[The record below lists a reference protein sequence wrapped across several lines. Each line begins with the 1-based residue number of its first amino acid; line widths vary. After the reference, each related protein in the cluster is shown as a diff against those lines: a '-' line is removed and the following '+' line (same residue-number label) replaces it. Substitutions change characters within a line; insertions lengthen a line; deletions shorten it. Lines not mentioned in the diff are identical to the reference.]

1 MSQEKRYQVFISSTF
16 MDLADERREAL
27 KGVLQMRHMPAGM
40 ELFPATDDD
49 AWQLIQGVI
58 DASDYYVVIIGG
70 RYGTQDDEGIG
81 YTEREYD
88 YAFDGKKPIVPLLH
102 ADPDSL
108 RQRTDSDEAAWKKLQ
123 AFRLKVQAR
132 HHCSTWSS
140 PGDLRAQLIVGLT
153 ETISRKPGP
162 GWVRADQIPSA
173 VDVSTALAL
182 RQRVAELEAELLE
195 TRTGPAPDS
204 ADLQQGDDTVVV
216 RVDLMVSQSRGVQQP
231 SVDLNLS
238 WNYVFGGI
246 APRLLHDTL
255 DEVLR
260 RDLLG
265 AFFSELATAKV
276 SSPVL
281 NATCSGHDID
291 TCVVQFQ
298 ALGLIKTS
306 VKPVGKSTQ
315 TVWSLT
321 PYGERM
327 KVQLR
332 ALRRNHKREEGPS
345 ASSRE
350 QRDGSGAGG
359 GSA

>member
-16 MDLADERREAL
+16 LDLVDERREAL

-88 YAFDGKKPIVPLLH
+88 YAFESKKPIIPLLH

-123 AFRLKVQAR
+123 AFRQKVQAR

-195 TRTGPAPDS
+195 TQTGPAPDS

-216 RVDLMVSQSRGVQQP
+216 HVSVRNTYDTAQLP

-238 WNYVFGGI
+238 WNYIFGGI

-255 DEVLR
+255 NDVLR
-260 RDLLG
+260 RDLLCE
-265 AFFSELATAKV
+265 FFESLALAKV
-276 SSPVL
+276 TSPP
-281 NATCSGHDID
+281 ARTASCSGHDID

-298 ALGLIKTS
+298 ALGLIKAS
-306 VKPVGKSTQ
+306 AKPVGIDTQ
-315 TVWSLT
+315 TVWNLT

-332 ALRRNHKREEGPS
+332 ALRRDPKGEEGPS
-345 ASSRE
+345 ASNVG

-359 GSA
+359 DSA

>member
-16 MDLADERREAL
+16 LDLVDERREAL
-27 KGVLQMRHMPAGM
+27 KGVLQMQHMPAGM

-88 YAFDGKKPIVPLLH
+88 YAFDGKKPIIPLLH

-123 AFRLKVQAR
+123 AFRRKVQTR

-173 VDVSTALAL
+173 IDVSTALAL

-216 RVDLMVSQSRGVQQP
+216 RVRIRGQHGQLP

-238 WNYVFGGI
+238 WNYIFGGI

-255 DEVLR
+255 DDVLR
-260 RDLLG
+260 RDLLCE
-265 AFFSELATAKV
+265 FFKALAVAKGP
-276 SSPVL
+276 SATMQ
-281 NATCSGHDID
+281 NATCLGHDID

-298 ALGLIKTS
+298 ALGLIKVS
-306 VKPVGKSTQ
+306 AKLVGIATQ
-315 TVWSLT
+315 TVWNLT

-332 ALRRNHKREEGPS
+332 ALRRNQKGEEGPS
-345 ASSRE
+345 ASNGG